1 MPSVDACRNTTPIKM
16 AIASP
21 ALILSAAH
29 AEYLGRDA
37 QPVLILLVEIQQGS
51 VLASQDTIL
60 TMGNAPSA
68 QPVVGLVY
76 PKLVASNA

>member
-1 MPSVDACRNTTPIKM
+1 M

-29 AEYLGRDA
+29 AEHLGRNA

-76 PKLVASNA
+76 PKLAAMNV